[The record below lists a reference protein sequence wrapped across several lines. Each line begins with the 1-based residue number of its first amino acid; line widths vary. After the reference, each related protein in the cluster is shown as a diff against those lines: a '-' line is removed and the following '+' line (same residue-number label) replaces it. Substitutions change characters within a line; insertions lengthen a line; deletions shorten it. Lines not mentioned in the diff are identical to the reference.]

1 MPENAGIDRRALVAG
16 LTAACAG
23 AISYRAD
30 AAPELDPRADVA
42 FAASPAALSAEQR
55 AAVRSSVR
63 GAANALAA
71 ARQVPL
77 DPSVAPAA
85 VFFPR
90 VPR

>member
-1 MPENAGIDRRALVAG
+1 LVTG

-23 AISYRAD
+23 AVASRGD

-42 FAASPAALSAEQR
+42 FAASPATLSAEQR
-55 AAVRSSVR
+55 AAVRGAVR
-63 GAANALAA
+63 GAANVLDA